1 MNWAAAGDAR
11 LPPEANPGLRP
22 YYVRR
27 MRIGLMLN
35 VSPPIGEVIDQVQ
48 QAASGDFASVWA
60 SQIFG
65 YDALTLLAV
74 VGREVPRIELGTA
87 VVPTFPRHPVMLASQ
102 ALTVQAATEGRLVLG
117 IGLSHQVVVEGVF
130 GHSFDH
136 PARHMDDYLSVLMP
150 LLRGETVS
158 HQGATLR
165 ATTPGPLDIKEVT
178 PPTVLVAALGPVMLG
193 LAGRLADG
201 TVTWMVGPK
210 TLERHIVPSITKAAS
225 AAGRPSPRVAVGLP
239 VCVTDDVAS
248 ARERADRSFGRYG
261 DLPSYRAM
269 LDREGA
275 AGPAEVAVVGNQAAV
290 GRQVRSLA
298 DGGATDFIGAPFG
311 SADQRRRTL
320 EVLGAL

>member
-275 AGPAEVAVVGNQAAV
+275 AGPAEVAVVGNEAAV

>member
-1 MNWAAAGDAR
+1 
-11 LPPEANPGLRP
+11 
-22 YYVRR
+22 
-27 MRIGLMLN
+27 MRTGLMLN
-35 VSPPIGEVIDQVQ
+35 VSPPIDDVIDQVRR
-48 QAASGDFASVWA
+48 AASGGFASVWA

-74 VGREVPRIELGTA
+74 VGRQVPDIELGTA

-102 ALTVQAATEGRLVLG
+102 ALTVQAATERRLVLG
-117 IGLSHQVVVEGVF
+117 IGLSHQVVIEGAF
-130 GHSFDH
+130 GYSFDH
-136 PARHMDDYLSVLMP
+136 PARHMADYLLVLMP

-158 HQGATLR
+158 YNGATLR
-165 ATTPGPLDIKEVT
+165 AATPGPLDIKDVT

-248 ARERADRSFGRYG
+248 ARERAARSFGRYG
-261 DLPSYRAM
+261 ELPSYRAM

-275 AGPAEVAVVGNQAAV
+275 AGPADVALIGDEDAV
-290 GRQVRSLA
+290 GARVAALAGAGVTDFVAGEFARGEDAARTRAFLRSLV
-298 DGGATDFIGAPFG
+298 
-311 SADQRRRTL
+311 S
-320 EVLGAL
+320 